1 MKAIKRVYKWII
13 ISIILQVLFFLY
25 LNNYYL
31 VRNVDIKASS
41 FDVVDDIPKEDKG
54 IKVSSDAKNI
64 KVSFDGAYVAYL
76 LNGDIEILDVKSKKT
91 KDVIKAG
98 ADEIDCY
105 KWLPDRNM
113 IIYSQKSMLSKSS
126 SIQIFTK
133 DIDSGLDHSFP
144 KITGLARNSEV
155 LAIELS
161 PLTNVVYAKVKSGSS
176 QARIYKFN
184 IMDQSSFIMNV
195 DANASIEELSYKDIL
210 LYEDRKR
217 NKVRVWDGINRYSWA
232 LPFKEEI
239 VLLGVDSEDKIYI
252 GEIGDNEKISKIY
265 YGELDKENHKSWQEV
280 VPSEPMEKSKVV
292 ISSKGQIF
300 VVDSAKEVI
309 KDLKSGGE
317 ITYKGSFIEV
327 IDNYVI
333 YLDKNKLNLDVIK

>member
-1 MKAIKRVYKWII
+1 
-13 ISIILQVLFFLY
+13 
-25 LNNYYL
+25 
-31 VRNVDIKASS
+31 
-41 FDVVDDIPKEDKG
+41 
-54 IKVSSDAKNI
+54 
-64 KVSFDGAYVAYL
+64 
-76 LNGDIEILDVKSKKT
+76 
-91 KDVIKAG
+91 
-98 ADEIDCY
+98 
-105 KWLPDRNM
+105 
-113 IIYSQKSMLSKSS
+113 MLSKSS

-195 DANASIEELSYKDIL
+195 DADASIEELSYKDIL

-232 LPFKEEI
+232 LPFKEKI

-252 GEIGDNEKISKIY
+252 GEIGDNEKVSKIY

-280 VPSEPMEKSKVV
+280 VPSEPMEKSRVV

-300 VVDSAKEVI
+300 MVDSAKEAI

-317 ITYKGSFIEV
+317 ITYKGSFVEV